1 MMKKIIH
8 LYKVYLSLLNH
19 GLSPTCFL
27 VQKSTN
33 VVFDTRLGNSQKTLN
48 FSLSLSFA
56 FCSFVICLVF
66 SVSNFLS
73 ASEKKTT
80 FFFWILQNY

>member
-1 MMKKIIH
+1 MKKIIH
-8 LYKVYLSLLNH
+8 LYKVYLSLLYH

-48 FSLSLSFA
+48 FSLSL
-56 FCSFVICLVF
+56 FCILFICHLSCVF
-66 SVSNFLS
+66 GFEFPFGL
-73 ASEKKTT
+73 
-80 FFFWILQNY
+80 